1 MVPES
6 VDVVVLGMGPGGEF
20 LANELATS
28 GLTVVGVES
37 VLLGGECPYWGCI
50 PSKMMVRA
58 AGALAEGRRVPAL
71 AGASTV
77 TPEWSPVAR
86 RVRKEATD
94 DWDDSGAVQRF
105 RDTGGWFVRGRGRFS
120 GPNRVV
126 VDCADKREFEARR
139 GVVIATGGVPNI
151 PSIPGLDDTP
161 YWTNHEA
168 IEATTVPE
176 SLCVIGGGAIGME
189 LAQVFARF
197 GSEVTVLE
205 ASDRPLSGEEPESSE
220 LLAGVL
226 RRDGVTV
233 RTGARVERVSYDGH
247 MFAVTTGGERLR
259 TTELL
264 VSTGRRADL
273 GPLGVER
280 AGIDPDARA
289 VPVDGR
295 MRAAPGVWAV
305 GDVTGKG
312 AFTHVAVYQA
322 GIAAADILG
331 QSPSEA
337 EYHAVPRV
345 TFTDP
350 EVGAVGMTEARAR
363 EEERSVRTTTVR
375 LPDTARGFIHKAGND
390 GFVKLV
396 ADAEEGV
403 LLGASSAGPSGGE
416 VLGALSVAVHARVP
430 ISRLRSMMCAFPTFH
445 RAVTAALDNL

>member
-1 MVPES
+1 MAES

-37 VLLGGECPYWGCI
+37 ALLGGECPYWGCI

-58 AGALAEGRRVPAL
+58 ADALAEGRRVPEL
-71 AGASTV
+71 AGASTLA
-77 TPEWSPVAR
+77 PDWSPVAR

-94 DWDDSGAVQRF
+94 DWDDSGAVRRF
-105 RDTGGWFVRGRGRFS
+105 RDTGGWFVRGRGRFG

-126 VDCADKREFEARR
+126 VDGEDKREFEARI
-139 GVVIATGGVPNI
+139 GVVIATGGVPDI
-151 PSIPGLDDTP
+151 PPIPGLDDTP

-168 IEATTVPE
+168 IEATTVPD

-205 ASDRPLSGEEPESSE
+205 GSDRPLSREEPESSE

-226 RRDGVTV
+226 RREGVAV
-233 RTGARVERVSYDGH
+233 RTGTRAERVSHDGRV
-247 MFAVTTGGERLR
+247 FAVTTGGERLR
-259 TTELL
+259 AAELL

-280 AGIDPDARA
+280 VGIDPDARA

-363 EEERSVRTTTVR
+363 EEARSVRTATVR

-403 LLGASSAGPSGGE
+403 LLGATSAGPSGGE

-430 ISRLRSMMCAFPTFH
+430 TGRLRSMMCAFPTFH
-445 RAVTAALDNL
+445 RAVTAALDDL